1 MSFRQPL
8 QCTIGSD
15 GGDFELAFAMGDH
28 ATILVGL
35 DLDDLREISSA
46 IECILDVQESAE
58 SHRD

>member
-15 GGDFELAFAMGDH
+15 GSDFELTFAMGDH
-28 ATILVGL
+28 ATILAGL

-46 IECILDVQESAE
+46 IECILDVQESSDSYRE
-58 SHRD
+58 